1 MVTAFFQRRRD
12 ERLPIGPFMIP
23 VEGFIRVFGLFA
35 FQQLF
40 ELFVRR
46 GEIKNLTVR
55 RVDSRFLFLR
65 FDDKRK
71 SV

>member
-12 ERLPIGPFMIP
+12 ERLPVCPFMIP
-23 VEGFIRVFGLFA
+23 VKGFIRVFRLFA

-46 GEIKNLTVR
+46 GEIKHLAVR
-55 RVDSRFLFLR
+55 RVDGGFFSPI
-65 FDDKRK
+65 
-71 SV
+71 